1 MSDNLVLQEEPE
13 FDEDVQVSTDEV
25 SAFIQQ
31 QEEQNIQKQKSG
43 LDLAEEELM
52 SLQEKAK
59 EIQNTDKSE
68 EEDQRIKIT
77 PDSTFSQPTNYFTDM
92 VVTVRDD
99 QHVITDQDKEKYL
112 ESMLQDTQLELPIV
126 MSNGITVVCRDL
138 NMYERDL
145 SINAI
150 KDYTAFQG
158 LTPQAILLQM
168 RKYRIPMQIVSVNNR
183 KFNTVSFK
191 YTGEYDLDKFEKDTQ
206 QLKEQAN
213 KVIMPMSVS
222 LQGILNKAVNIFE
235 HKLARLEEAA
245 FNQDFWNP
253 VGHA

>member
-1 MSDNLVLQEEPE
+1 MSNNLVLQEEPE
-13 FDEDVQVSTDEV
+13 FDDDVQVSSDEV
-25 SAFIQQ
+25 NAFLDQ
-31 QEEQNIQKQKSG
+31 QEQQDSQKEKNS
-43 LDLAEEELM
+43 LDLAEEELLA
-52 SLQEKAK
+52 LQKRAK
-59 EIQNTDKSE
+59 EAQDSNEKQED
-68 EEDQRIKIT
+68 DQRIKIS
-77 PDSTFSQPTNYFTDM
+77 PDSTFNQPTNYFTDM

-126 MSNGITVVCRDL
+126 MNNGITVVCRDL

-145 SINAI
+145 SINAV
-150 KDYTAFQG
+150 KDYSAFQG
-158 LTPQAILLQM
+158 LTPQAVLLQM
-168 RKYRIPMQIVSVNNR
+168 RKYRIPMQIVSINNK
-183 KFNTVSFK
+183 KFNTVSFQ
-191 YTGEYDLDKFEKDTQ
+191 YSGEYDLQKFEEDTQ
-206 QLKEQAN
+206 KLKEQSN

-253 VGHA
+253 VGRD